1 MPSHTVK
8 ERLKKR
14 IRRSDAAMFAA
25 LARQEEASA
34 AQKRERDKQ
43 AAQTPKE
50 TPEQVRQ
57 RVKKIG
63 GPKEKAARLR
73 QVAERV
79 EREEERRR
87 RLRKGQSALGLDL
100 LGPVARRRF

>member
-1 MPSHTVK
+1 MPSHTVE
-8 ERLKKR
+8 ERLRKR

-43 AAQTPKE
+43 AAQPPKE
-50 TPEQVRQ
+50 TPEQIRK

-63 GPKEKAARLR
+63 GPKEKAARVQSVR
-73 QVAERV
+73 ARV
-79 EREEERRR
+79 EREEERKR
-87 RLRKGQSALGLDL
+87 RLRQGRSALGLDK
-100 LGPVARRRF
+100 